1 MDTLHC
7 LSLFLTHSLTHSWSC
22 KQIFPVIMHCTKWSL
37 TIERSIN
44 KSFVLIFF
52 LMINTGNQEDYEYMR
67 KFSSTDDSINQSSP
81 TSSYHYPVYSQ
92 LDKSGTLSML
102 TFLVY
107 ALFWHILNDFLNF
120 ENFTISSLDY
130 VMDEYYNRPN
140 MASPNVNYNN
150 NVITDKSNLVTTN
163 DLTSI
168 APVRPV
174 RKRNTANK
182 KERRRTQSINSAYT
196 SLRDHIPNVPSD
208 TKLSKVT
215 SQLFSILRNFHPSND
230 PLIRLKPFD

>member
-1 MDTLHC
+1 
-7 LSLFLTHSLTHSWSC
+7 
-22 KQIFPVIMHCTKWSL
+22 
-37 TIERSIN
+37 
-44 KSFVLIFF
+44 
-52 LMINTGNQEDYEYMR
+52 MR

-102 TFLVY
+102 TLLVY
-107 ALFWHILNDFLNF
+107 ALFCHILNDFLNF

-215 SQLFSILRNFHPSND
+215 SQLFFISRNFHPSND